1 MKKYRMYK
9 YILFAVVTLM
19 CVGCKAPSLTLEEQ
33 VDLPNVIAGETADT
47 LSLASVSWKEFFPD
61 TYLVSY
67 IDTALARNYT
77 FLQALEQVSVAR
89 EQLRIRRG
97 ALLPEVS
104 LGLQGGIERF
114 GEYTMDGVGNATT
127 NTPDLEKDKHIPDPY
142 RSLSLGLGFQ
152 WEIDV

>member
-77 FLQALEQVSVAR
+77 FLQLWNR
-89 EQLRIRRG
+89 C
-97 ALLPEVS
+97 
-104 LGLQGGIERF
+104 
-114 GEYTMDGVGNATT
+114 
-127 NTPDLEKDKHIPDPY
+127 
-142 RSLSLGLGFQ
+142 LSLASSYVSAGEHCCPKSL
-152 WEIDV
+152 